1 WSVCAVH
8 FALLPFSISAD
19 WPPLFFSVLAFCT
32 SFTSLNP
39 AMNLYFDPAL
49 RNAARSY
56 FGGREKQRR
65 IGSLAT
71 RASTNS
77 GSSAGYL
84 ATRASTNSSG
94 ASQAMS
100 RVSHFD
106 EGGEEARRA
115 ADAGSRASLKNILFG
130 RHAEAADEDEE
141 RALELGKEFAEE
153 IEQDMEPIE
162 QDNQLV
168 KLRGGKRGLKVTATV
183 RASAEDVAAFLHD
196 FESVYYNEA
205 ADKDKMVRDRYTIED
220 SGRRSHVTYSRLCM
234 PRGRGRDRVV
244 CSKNTTSAKSPTGVI
259 MYVSFPTTHADAPEK
274 DGHVRASCISV
285 YRIKPMIMSGIGRKQ
300 VLRTTVELYTAL
312 DFKMGDADIAS
323 DKLSRSLTV
332 RAASEVQ
339 RAFLELLALEDLQ
352 AEDGTALG
360 AMLMSDVLKKSK
372 RPLEAKMDT
381 FVDRTAALREAQ
393 VTYSWLKVLL
403 VEVLK
408 NKLHRPSNTLTP
420 LAEFGQE
427 EGKKVGGAL
436 ALLQLK
442 KASPSTAL
450 EAWIAGNPALGEL
463 KQK

>member
-1 WSVCAVH
+1 MLS
-8 FALLPFSISAD
+8 FA
-19 WPPLFFSVLAFCT
+19 
-32 SFTSLNP
+32 
-39 AMNLYFDPAL
+39 
-49 RNAARSY
+49 
-56 FGGREKQRR
+56 Q
-65 IGSLAT
+65 
-71 RASTNS
+71 
-77 GSSAGYL
+77 
-84 ATRASTNSSG
+84 
-94 ASQAMS
+94 
-100 RVSHFD
+100 
-106 EGGEEARRA
+106 
-115 ADAGSRASLKNILFG
+115 
-130 RHAEAADEDEE
+130 
-141 RALELGKEFAEE
+141 
-153 IEQDMEPIE
+153 EPIE

-183 RASAEDVAAFLHD
+183 RASAEDMAAFLHD

-220 SGRRSHVTYSRLCM
+220 SGRRSHVTYSRLRM

-244 CSKNTTSAKSPTGVI
+244 CSKNTMSAKSPTGVI
-259 MYVSFPTTHADAPEK
+259 TCVPSHHERRSLATTNSFTLRYVSFPTTHADAPEE
-274 DGHVRASCISV
+274 DGHVRASFISV

-312 DFKMGDADIAS
+312 DFKMGDADFAS